1 MLIDLFAIVPYFL
14 KGTKVTNQS
23 LLFKSIVHFS
33 PEPVV
38 HYMPECPRGLCS
50 APRQKK
56 LFYLKNYSKVV
67 HFAPESVVHITPEWI
82 VQYSPEYSVNAEG
95 ASFFE
100 GLEAFSYICKASQF
114 FGILARKIR
123 KFLYHS
129 FYSVVYVIDY

>member
-50 APRQKK
+50 APRQKN
-56 LFYLKNYSKVV
+56 LFYLT
-67 HFAPESVVHITPEWI
+67 HI
-82 VQYSPEYSVNAEG
+82 AG
-95 ASFFE
+95 
-100 GLEAFSYICKASQF
+100 KASKNRQN
-114 FGILARKIR
+114 
-123 KFLYHS
+123 
-129 FYSVVYVIDY
+129 SVHNRYFINNSE